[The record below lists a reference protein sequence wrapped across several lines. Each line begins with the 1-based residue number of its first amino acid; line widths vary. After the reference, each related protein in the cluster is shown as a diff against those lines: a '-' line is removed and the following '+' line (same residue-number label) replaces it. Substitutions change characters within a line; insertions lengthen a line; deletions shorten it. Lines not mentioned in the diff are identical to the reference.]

1 MVLLFFSSSSL
12 PFLLTSSSLSDRAS
26 TLCSMTLGKVSFTT
40 PCACML
46 SVKTQLRIKAL
57 TASDAL
63 LLCELFGQPSTL
75 PLATTVTAS
84 ITSTLTAS
92 SPVESSSSSSSQ
104 IGLPL
109 VDCTC
114 ARLFVV
120 PALDSLTPPCFGRL
134 RNSKIPRNPFS
145 ASCNLARFR
154 RDIVFSEFP
163 LYCFGVFH
171 FRDLSLSLSSWI
183 AIC

>member
-1 MVLLFFSSSSL
+1 MVLLFSSSSSL

-26 TLCSMTLGKVSFTT
+26 TLCSMTLGKVSLPT
-40 PCACML
+40 PCACTL

-63 LLCELFGQPSTL
+63 LLCELFGWPST
-75 PLATTVTAS
+75 PTLATTVTAS
-84 ITSTLTAS
+84 IASTLTAS
-92 SPVESSSSSSSQ
+92 SPVESSSSSSQ